1 MDTDNNRWK
10 TTEEEIPPN
19 PEIDKAEKF
28 IKSLQDSVN
37 SLKLEVI
44 KVENHLNEYKK

>member
-19 PEIDKAEKF
+19 PEITKAELL
-28 IKSLQDSVN
+28 IKTLQDSVN
-37 SLKLEVI
+37 VLKLEVLR
-44 KVENHLNEYKK
+44 VEKQLNENEK